1 MKKQKKDIGI
11 ITMHRVL
18 NYGSYLQTYATCKFI
33 QSCGCKATIIDYLF
47 PNDYHKSLAAKRPK
61 TRKQN
66 NWIQN
71 KIAGICFRLIH
82 QNEGLRKE
90 KFASFYQK
98 ELTFTKPYQSLDE
111 LQQDPPLFDIYIT
124 GSDQVWNPIWIGT
137 DTAFLLSW
145 APKNRPKYSYAASFG
160 LKELPSDI
168 SRSFKTY
175 LERYTAI
182 SIREQSDILEKMGL
196 PKGKVVLD
204 PTFLLNK
211 EEWKGVISHEPL
223 IQGPYILCYL
233 LDYTFNPFPYA
244 HKVIKYIAKKTGYK
258 VVMITSDPTNILR
271 GYHVYPNCGP
281 YDFLNL
287 FYYAQFII
295 TSSFH
300 GTAFAIN
307 FQKSFISIVNDEQTL
322 DNRQLAIIRELHVN
336 PSCILKKNT
345 PLKGFELPPP
355 HYQLNIIENLRNMS
369 KSYLQSMLIS

>member
-1 MKKQKKDIGI
+1 MEKQKNIGV

-18 NYGSYLQTYATCKFI
+18 NYGSYLQTYATYKFI
-33 QSCGCKATIIDYLF
+33 QACGYNAVIIDYLF
-47 PNDYHKSLAAKRPK
+47 PNNYHKSLAAKRLNTTKK
-61 TRKQN
+61 T
-66 NWIQN
+66 NWIKN
-71 KIAGICFRLIH
+71 KIAGICFRLIR
-82 QNEGLRKE
+82 QNEALRTE
-90 KFASFYQK
+90 KFSSFYKK
-98 ELTFTKPYQSLDE
+98 ELTFTKTYFSLDE
-111 LQQDPPLFDIYIT
+111 LQQDPPIFDIYIT
-124 GSDQVWNPIWIGT
+124 GSDQVWNPIWVGI

-145 APKNRPKYSYAASFG
+145 VPKNRPKYSYAASFG

-168 SRSFKTY
+168 SHFYKPY
-175 LERYTAI
+175 LEQYTAI
-182 SIREQSDILEKMGL
+182 SIREQSEILEKMGL
-196 PKGKVVLD
+196 PQGKVVLD

-211 EEWKGVISHEPL
+211 DEWGGVITSQKPL

-258 VVMITSDPTNILR
+258 IVMITSDPTNILR
-271 GYHVYPNCGP
+271 GYQVYPNCGP

-322 DNRQLAIIRELHVN
+322 DNRQLAIIKELHVN
-336 PSCILKKNT
+336 PSCILIKNT
-345 PLKGFELPPP
+345 PLKGFELPSPN
-355 HYQLNIIENLRNMS
+355 YQLNVIEQ
-369 KSYLQSMLIS
+369 YLVNF